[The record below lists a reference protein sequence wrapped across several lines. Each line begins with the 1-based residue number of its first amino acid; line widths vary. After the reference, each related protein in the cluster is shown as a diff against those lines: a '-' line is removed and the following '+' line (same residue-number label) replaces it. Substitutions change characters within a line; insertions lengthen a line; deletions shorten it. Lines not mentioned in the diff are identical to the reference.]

1 MNKPITIIADEFNN
15 KLTNLINESG
25 LPFFIVESI
34 INNLMNEIHYASKK
48 QLEMDKAK
56 YLADIASQPS
66 LKDGD

>member
-1 MNKPITIIADEFNN
+1 MNKPITIIAEEFNN
-15 KLTNLINESG
+15 QLTDLINKSG

-34 INNLMNEIHYASKK
+34 MKNLMSEINYASKK

-56 YLADIASQPS
+56 YALS